1 MLQDIGEQVKAVKQ
15 ELSQDASKVSIV
27 TSGKAATIYIDS
39 EGKDYNGLKLVV
51 NSFIEDV
58 NMITG
63 VTPDIVSDIK
73 ELDGTA
79 VIAGTIGNNN
89 VIDSLILK
97 GVIDVIDIKN
107 KRECYK
113 IQVVENPTDKVDKAI
128 VVVGSEK
135 RGTIYGIYHIS
146 ELIGVSPWIYWGDVV
161 PAKQKELAI
170 SKEQLNI
177 TSKEPSV
184 KYRGFFLNDEWPSL
198 GTWVTNKFGD
208 FNEEF
213 YDKVFQLI
221 LRLKGNFLWPAMWSA
236 VFSENG
242 KSRPIENA
250 QLADTYGIVIG
261 TSHHEPMFR
270 AGEEWKNINE
280 RYGTNSAW
288 DFTTNSEAITK
299 FWEDG
304 LLRNKDF
311 ESLITIGMR
320 GEQDSALEGSE
331 KENIE
336 LLKKIIITQKS
347 LLKKHGMEI
356 APKVLTIY
364 KEVEKYWYGSDE
376 VEGLRHWDVLDD
388 VTIMLADDNFANVR
402 TLPDDKERNR
412 KAGWGMYYH
421 FDYHGG
427 PRSYEWVN
435 TTPLEKAWEQM
446 SMAYD
451 YGVRDIWIVNVGDL
465 KPMEFPI
472 SYFMDLAYDFEAWGT
487 NGINKTREYTKKWA
501 SQQFGNNTEEELID
515 GITAILSDYTEMNGS
530 RKPEVTFS
538 NTYSCIN
545 YNEAQ
550 RVLAK
555 AIGLENRAE
564 KFYKM
569 VSEASKDAYYQL
581 VYYPTVASVNVVKMQ
596 IYAGLNNLYY
606 ESKSILA
613 NEYYALV
620 QKCIEIDNTMQ
631 NFYNNNLSNGKWNGM
646 MSSPHIGY
654 TYWNPDGWTYPEF
667 KNVIPKEGSYLIV
680 NVEGSEKEC
689 CSGTASLPVFT
700 NLCKECYAITI
711 SNGGNTA
718 FDYTIETS
726 ADWIKVDNTEGSIN
740 GTGTSVNR
748 IKADNNKESISS
760 IGTSADKIKLDNMN
774 ESISSIETSA
784 DGIKAVSI
792 KGSIVSGK
800 NIMVSIDWDKVSN
813 TSKGY
818 ITIYGTGEKV
828 QVNVTA
834 EFINTDKLLAMTF
847 VETHGVIAIEAE
859 HAAKMIAKSNVKWKV
874 IKNYGRTLSSVKMF
888 PTTVS
893 FVRPE
898 DAPYLEYLIEVSEDK
913 GYTLTTYVAPTNNLY
928 KKSRLKYGV
937 SFDGGIVTIADALPQ
952 DFVAGDY
959 DNEQWCDAVLDNIHV
974 TCTKHMLTK
983 GTHTLRLYGLDAGLV
998 LQKLVLSKQK
1008 LPASFFGPQESFFVN
1023 KN

>member
-1 MLQDIGEQVKAVKQ
+1 MLRDIGEHVKAVKQ
-15 ELSQDASKVSIV
+15 ELSQDAPKVNIV
-27 TSGKAATIYIDS
+27 TSGKATAIYIDS

-51 NSFIEDV
+51 NSFVEDV
-58 NMITG
+58 NMVTA
-63 VTPDIVSDIK
+63 VTPAIVTDMT
-73 ELDGTA
+73 ELNGTA
-79 VIAGTIGNNN
+79 IIAGTIGNNN
-89 VIDSLILK
+89 IIDSLLLK
-97 GVIDVIDIKN
+97 GVIDVTDIKN

-113 IQVVENPTDKVDKAI
+113 IQVVENPTEKVDKAI
-128 VVVGSEK
+128 IIVGSEK

-146 ELIGVSPWIYWGDVV
+146 ELIGVSPWVYWGDVV
-161 PAKQKELAI
+161 PAKQTELAI
-170 SKEQLNI
+170 SVDKLNI

-198 GTWVTNKFGD
+198 GSWVTNKFGD

-221 LRLKGNFLWPAMWSA
+221 LRLKGNFMWPAMWSA

-242 KSRPIENA
+242 KSSSIANA
-250 QLADTYGIVIG
+250 QLADAYGIVMG

-280 RYGTNSAW
+280 KYGTSGAW
-288 DFTTNSEAITK
+288 NFTTNSEAITK

-304 LLRNKDF
+304 LLRNRDF

-336 LLKKIIITQKS
+336 LLKKIIITQKK
-347 LLKKHGMEI
+347 LLKKHGMKD
-356 APKVLTIY
+356 APQVLTIY

-402 TLPDDKERNR
+402 TLPDEKERNR

-435 TTPLEKAWEQM
+435 TTPLEKVWEQM
-446 SMAYD
+446 SMTYD

-487 NGINKTREYTKKWA
+487 NGINKTREYTKKWVQ
-501 SQQFGNNTEEELID
+501 QQFGDNGGEELID
-515 GITAILSDYTEMNGS
+515 GITGVLSDYTKMNGS

-538 NTYSCIN
+538 NTYNCIN
-545 YNEAQ
+545 YNEAR

-555 AIGLENRAE
+555 AIDLQNRAE
-564 KFYKM
+564 KYYKL
-569 VSEASKDAYYQL
+569 VSQTSKAAYYQL

-596 IYAGLNNLYY
+596 IYAGLNDFYY
-606 ESKSILA
+606 QSKSVLA
-613 NEYYALV
+613 NDYAALV
-620 QKCIEIDNTMQ
+620 HECIEFDNTMQ
-631 NFYNNNLSNGKWNGM
+631 DFYNNNLSNGKWNGM

-654 TYWNPDGWTYPEF
+654 TYWNPDGWKYPEV

-680 NVEGSEKEC
+680 NVEGSEKEYC
-689 CSGTASLPVFT
+689 LGTACLPVFT
-700 NLCKECYAITI
+700 NLSKECYAISI
-711 SNGGNTA
+711 SNGGNAA
-718 FDYTIETS
+718 FDYSIETS
-726 ADWIKVDNTEGSIN
+726 ADWIEVDNMEG
-740 GTGTSVNR
+740 R
-748 IKADNNKESISS
+748 IA
-760 IGTSADKIKLDNMN
+760 
-774 ESISSIETSA
+774 
-784 DGIKAVSI
+784 
-792 KGSIVSGK
+792 SGK
-800 NIMVSIDWDKVSN
+800 TTIVSIDWDKVSN
-813 TSKGY
+813 TSKGF

-834 EFINTDKLLAMTF
+834 EVININNPPPMTF
-847 VETHGVIAIEAE
+847 VETHGIVAIEAE
-859 HAAKMIAKSNVKWKV
+859 HAANMTSKSNADWK
-874 IKNYGRTLSSVKMF
+874 IIENYGRTLSSVKMF

-893 FVRPE
+893 FERPE
-898 DAPYLEYLIEVSEDK
+898 DAPYLEYLLEVSEDK
-913 GYTLTTYVAPTNNLY
+913 EYILTTYVAPTNNLY

-937 SFDGGIVTIADALPQ
+937 SFDGGSITIADALPQ

-959 DNEQWCDAVLDNIHV
+959 DNEPWCNAVLDNIHI
-974 TCTKHMLTK
+974 TCTKHMLEK
-983 GTHTLRLYGLDAGLV
+983 GAHTLRFYGLDAGLV
-998 LQKLVLSKQK
+998 LQKVVLSKEK
-1008 LPASFFGPQESFFVN
+1008 LQTSFFGPQESFVAN

>member
-1 MLQDIGEQVKAVKQ
+1 MLRDIGGQVKTFKH
-15 ELSQDASKVSIV
+15 ELSQETSKVNIV
-27 TSGKAATIYIDS
+27 TSGKATAIYIDS
-39 EGKDYNGLKLVV
+39 EGKDYNGLKLVAG
-51 NSFIEDV
+51 SFAEDV
-58 NMITG
+58 NMVTG
-63 VTPDIVSDIK
+63 VIPAIVTDMK
-73 ELDGTA
+73 ELNGTA
-79 VIAGTIGNNN
+79 IIAGTIGNNS
-89 VIDSLILK
+89 VIDSLLLK
-97 GVIDVIDIKN
+97 GVIDVTDIKN

-113 IQVVENPTDKVDKAI
+113 IQVVENPTEKVDKA
-128 VVVGSEK
+128 VVIVGSEK

-146 ELIGVSPWIYWGDVV
+146 ELIGVSPWVYWGDVL
-161 PAKQKELAI
+161 PAKEKELAI
-170 SKEQLNI
+170 SVEQLNI

-198 GTWVTNKFGD
+198 GTWVTNRFGD
-208 FNEEF
+208 FNEGF

-242 KSRPIENA
+242 KCSPVANA
-250 QLADTYGIVIG
+250 HLADTYGIVMG

-280 RYGTNSAW
+280 KYGTNGAW
-288 DFTTNSEAITK
+288 DFAANSEAITK

-320 GEQDSALEGSE
+320 GEQDSALKGSE
-331 KENIE
+331 QENIE

-347 LLKKHGMEI
+347 LLKKHCMEY

-402 TLPDDKERNR
+402 TLPDEKERNR

-435 TTPLEKAWEQM
+435 TTPLEKVWEQM
-446 SMAYD
+446 SMTYD

-472 SYFMDLAYDFEAWGT
+472 SYFMDLAYDFDTWGT

-501 SQQFGNNTEEELID
+501 SQQFGNNVEEELID
-515 GITAILSDYTEMNGS
+515 GITDVLSDYIKMNGS

-538 NTYSCIN
+538 NTYSCKI

-555 AIGLENRAE
+555 AIDLENRAE
-564 KFYKM
+564 RYYKM
-569 VSEASKDAYYQL
+569 VSQTSKDAYYQL

-596 IYAGLNNLYY
+596 IYTGLNNLYY

-613 NEYYALV
+613 NEYSDMV
-620 QKCIEIDNTMQ
+620 KECIEIDSTMQ

-654 TYWNPDGWTYPEF
+654 TYWNPDGWSYPEV

-680 NVEGSEKEC
+680 NVEGSEKEY
-689 CSGTASLPVFT
+689 CSGTVSLPVFT
-700 NLCKECYAITI
+700 NLCKEGYTLTI

-718 FDYTIETS
+718 FDYSIEIST
-726 ADWIKVDNTEGSIN
+726 DWIKTDDVEGSIDSI
-740 GTGTSVNR
+740 GTRINR
-748 IKADNNKESISS
+748 IKAD
-760 IGTSADKIKLDNMN
+760 KI
-774 ESISSIETSA
+774 E
-784 DGIKAVSI
+784 
-792 KGSIVSGK
+792 GSIVSGK

-813 TSKGY
+813 NSEGY
-818 ITIYGTGEKV
+818 ITIYGTGGKV

-834 EFINTDKLLAMTF
+834 EFINTDNLPAMTF
-847 VETHGVIAIEAE
+847 VETHGVVAIEAE
-859 HAAKMIAKSNVKWKV
+859 HAANMIAKSNVEWKV

-913 GYTLTTYVAPTNNLY
+913 EYTLTTYVAPTNNLY

-952 DFVAGDY
+952 DFIAGDY
-959 DNEQWCDAVLDNIHV
+959 DNEPWCNAVLDNIHL

-983 GTHTLRLYGLDAGLV
+983 GTHTLRFYGLDAGLV
-998 LQKLVLSKQK
+998 LQKLVLLSDK
-1008 LPASFFGPQESFFVN
+1008 LPTSFFGPKESFCC
-1023 KN
+1023 K